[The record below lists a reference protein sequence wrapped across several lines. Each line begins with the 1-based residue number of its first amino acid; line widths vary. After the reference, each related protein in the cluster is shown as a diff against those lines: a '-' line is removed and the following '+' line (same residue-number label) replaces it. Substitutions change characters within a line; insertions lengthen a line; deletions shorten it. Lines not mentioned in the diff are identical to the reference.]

1 MRLAAMI
8 ALTALGLLGAA
19 QAEGVKPELV
29 ASDRARVASG
39 PSERNEPA
47 AAEVRHTPVGGQTA
61 GGTMGVPPAPEQG
74 KRHE

>member
-1 MRLAAMI
+1 MRLAAAT
-8 ALTALGLLGAA
+8 ALTVLGLLGAA
-19 QAEGVKPELV
+19 RAEGVKPEPA

-47 AAEVRHTPVGGQTA
+47 AAEVRQTPVGGQTA
-61 GGTMGVPPAPEQG
+61 GGAMGAPSAPEQG